1 MLFIRRRRLEK
12 KLSQAEL
19 AKKAAIPQSV
29 IAEIETG
36 KSKNPTVETAVRLAK
51 ALDCAVEDL
60 IIPEEKA
67 V

>member
-1 MLFIRRRRLEK
+1 MLFIRQRRLNK

-19 AKKAAIPQSV
+19 AKKATVPQSV

-36 KSKNPTVETAVRLAK
+36 KSKNPTVETAIRIANV
-51 ALDCAVEDL
+51 LDCTVEDL
-60 IIPEEKA
+60 TVAEEKA

>member
-1 MLFIRRRRLEK
+1 MLFIRQRRLNK

-19 AKKAAIPQSV
+19 AKKATVPQSV

-36 KSKNPTVETAVRLAK
+36 KSKNPTVETAIRIAN
-51 ALDCAVEDL
+51 ALDCTVEEL
-60 IIPEEKA
+60 TVSEEKA

>member
-1 MLFIRRRRLEK
+1 MLFIRGRRLEK

-19 AKKAAIPQSV
+19 AKRAAIPQSV

-36 KSKNPTVETAVRLAK
+36 KSKNPTVETALRLAQ
-51 ALDCAVEDL
+51 ALECTVEDL
-60 IIPEEKA
+60 IAPEERA